1 MTPSPSGARTDG
13 RKTSAPPEPS
23 VVQVTAYLLGGSI
36 DTKGLS
42 RDERLAS
49 PVTVRLTHGGVA
61 FVFRYGAV
69 VFCNADP
76 QEKSE
81 LLASLALRASEPLET
96 PEIEETH
103 LKVQPDADE
112 SGAALS
118 GIISL
123 RDAAPE
129 RLQIVAH
136 VLAKSIV
143 LAHYEAKISSVF
155 DQVEPLA
162 EHLMR
167 TGRTPYDIRTMLQKI
182 GYLLV
187 TQQRVVGRVEID
199 EKPDVLWDHPE
210 LERLHARLEDEYE
223 LRERS
228 RAIERKLDLLQDQLA
243 TLVDLVQEKRSTRLE
258 WLVIMLIVIEVAL
271 SGYEAFHRFLGG

>member
-1 MTPSPSGARTDG
+1 MTVSPSVARVDG
-13 RKTSAPPEPS
+13 RKTTSPTEPTA
-23 VVQVTAYLLGGSI
+23 VQVTAHLLGGRI
-36 DTKGLS
+36 ETKGLS
-42 RDERLAS
+42 GDERLAS
-49 PVTVRLTHGGVA
+49 PVTIRLARGGVA

-81 LLASLALRASEPLET
+81 LLASLTLRASERLET
-96 PEIEETH
+96 PEIEETQ
-103 LKVQPDADE
+103 LKVQPDADDAAAAQ
-112 SGAALS
+112 SGVIL
-118 GIISL
+118 L
-123 RDAAPE
+123 RDASLE

-136 VLAKSIV
+136 VLGKSIV
-143 LAHYEAKISSVF
+143 LAHYEARISSVF

-162 EHLMR
+162 ERLMR
-167 TGRTPYDIRTMLQKI
+167 TGRTPDDTRTLLQKI
-182 GYLLV
+182 GYLLL

-228 RAIERKLDLLQDQLA
+228 RAIERKLDLLHDQLA
-243 TLVDLVQEKRSTRLE
+243 TLADLVQEKRSTRLE
-258 WLVIMLIVIEVAL
+258 WYVILLILIEIVL
-271 SGYEAFHRFLGG
+271 SGFDALHRSFGG

>member
-1 MTPSPSGARTDG
+1 MTFSPTLAQLAAR
-13 RKTSAPPEPS
+13 KNSAAAEPT
-23 VVQVTAYLLGGSI
+23 VVQVTAHLLGGRI
-36 DTKGLS
+36 ETRGLS
-42 RDERLAS
+42 HDDRLAS
-49 PVTVRLTHGGVA
+49 PVVIRLTRGGTA

-69 VFCNADP
+69 VLCNAEP

-81 LLASLALRASEPLET
+81 LLASLALRASERLEM
-96 PEIEETH
+96 PETEETS
-103 LKVQPDADE
+103 LRVQPDADE

-118 GIISL
+118 GVISL
-123 RDAAPE
+123 RDASPE

-162 EHLMR
+162 ERLMR
-167 TGRTPYDIRTMLQKI
+167 TGRTPDDTRTLLQKI
-182 GYLLV
+182 GYLLL

-228 RAIERKLDLLQDQLA
+228 RAI
-243 TLVDLVQEKRSTRLE
+243 
-258 WLVIMLIVIEVAL
+258 
-271 SGYEAFHRFLGG
+271 

>member
-1 MTPSPSGARTDG
+1 MTPLASLARNDG
-13 RKTSAPPEPS
+13 RNHPAAAEPT
-23 VVQVTAYLLGGSI
+23 VVRITAHLLGGRI
-36 DTKGLS
+36 DTRGLA
-42 RDERLAS
+42 RDERLGS
-49 PVTVRLTHGGVA
+49 PVTIRLSRGGTA

-69 VFCNADP
+69 VLCNADP

-81 LLASLALRASEPLET
+81 LLASLTARASERLDP
-96 PEIEETH
+96 PEIEETQ
-103 LKVQPDADE
+103 LKVQPDADD

-123 RDAAPE
+123 RDASLE

-143 LAHYEAKISSVF
+143 LAHYEARISSVF

-162 EHLMR
+162 ERLMR
-167 TGRTPYDIRTMLQKI
+167 TGRTPDDIRTLLQKV
-182 GYLLV
+182 GYLLL
-187 TQQRVVGRVEID
+187 TQQRVVGRVEVD

-243 TLVDLVQEKRSTRLE
+243 TLADLVQEKRSTRLE
-258 WLVIMLIVIEVAL
+258 WLVIVLIVIEVAL
-271 SGYEAFHRFLGG
+271 SGYEALHHFISG

>member
-1 MTPSPSGARTDG
+1 MTLSLSVARIEG
-13 RKTSAPPEPS
+13 RKTSAPTEPM
-23 VVQVTAYLLGGSI
+23 VVQVTAYLLGGRI
-36 DTKGLS
+36 DTRGLS
-42 RDERLAS
+42 GDERLGS
-49 PVTVRLTHGGVA
+49 PVTIRLTHGGVA

-76 QEKSE
+76 REKSE
-81 LLASLALRASEPLET
+81 LLTSLALRASERLET
-96 PEIEETH
+96 PEIEETN

-112 SGAALS
+112 SGAALF

-123 RDAAPE
+123 RDASLE

-143 LAHYEAKISSVF
+143 LAHYEARISSVF

-162 EHLMR
+162 DNLMR
-167 TGRTPYDIRTMLQKI
+167 TGRTPEDIRTLLKKI
-182 GYLLV
+182 GYLLL

-243 TLVDLVQEKRSTRLE
+243 TLTDLVQEKRSTRLE
-258 WLVIMLIVIEVAL
+258 WLVIMLILIEVAL
-271 SGYEAFHRFLGG
+271 SGYEALQRFING

>member
-1 MTPSPSGARTDG
+1 MTLSPTTARIEG
-13 RKTSAPPEPS
+13 HKNSAPTEPT
-23 VVQVTAYLLGGSI
+23 VVQVTAHLLGGSI
-36 DTKGLS
+36 DIRGLS
-42 RDERLAS
+42 LDDRLTS
-49 PVTVRLTHGGVA
+49 PVVIHLSRGGIA

-76 QEKSE
+76 EEKSA
-81 LLASLALRASEPLET
+81 LLASLALRARERLET
-96 PEIEETH
+96 PETEETS
-103 LKVQPDADE
+103 LKVQPEADE

-118 GIISL
+118 GVISL
-123 RDAAPE
+123 RDASQE

-143 LAHYEAKISSVF
+143 LAHYEARISSVF

-162 EHLMR
+162 ERLMR
-167 TGRTPYDIRTMLQKI
+167 TGRTPDDTRTLLQKI
-182 GYLLV
+182 GYLLL
-187 TQQRVVGRVEID
+187 TQQRVVGRVEVD

-228 RAIERKLDLLQDQLA
+228 RAIDRKLDLLQDQLA
-243 TLVDLVQEKRSTRLE
+243 TLADLVQEKRSTRLE
-258 WLVIMLIVIEVAL
+258 WLVIALIVIEVAL
-271 SGYEAFHRFLGG
+271 SAYEAFRQFVTG

>member
-1 MTPSPSGARTDG
+1 MTASPSLARIDG
-13 RKTSAPPEPS
+13 RKTAAPSEPT
-23 VVQVTAYLLGGSI
+23 VVQVTAHLLGGRI
-36 DTKGLS
+36 ETKGLS
-42 RDERLAS
+42 RDDRPAS
-49 PVTVRLTHGGVA
+49 PVTIRLTRGGIA

-69 VFCNADP
+69 VLCNADP

-81 LLASLALRASEPLET
+81 LLASLALRAGERLET
-96 PEIEETH
+96 PEIEETQ
-103 LKVQPDADE
+103 LKVQPDADDA
-112 SGAALS
+112 GVALS

-123 RDAAPE
+123 RDASPE

-162 EHLMR
+162 ERLMR
-167 TGRTPYDIRTMLQKI
+167 TGRTPDDTRTLLQKI
-182 GYLLV
+182 GYLLL

-243 TLVDLVQEKRSTRLE
+243 TLADLVQEKRSTRLE
-258 WLVIMLIVIEVAL
+258 WLVIVLIVIEVAL
-271 SGYEAFHRFLGG
+271 SGYEAVYRFMGG